1 MKKQSY
7 VSDRGI
13 YSCTISYCLPEFYF
27 KRFYIL
33 PEFRNINYLM
43 SQYFS
48 INNPS
53 FFPFRGIHRFLQ
65 EFTLFIQSI
74 ILPYFP
80 RHCLIYIGYHNLPWE
95 NHRNS
100 CGKVSNTFTFYSM
113 WYIYL
118 SNQHTILFQKIISP
132 WFSPLDK
139 TRPRTMHLII
149 WTNVL

>member
-1 MKKQSY
+1 MDLDESY
-7 VSDRGI
+7 EAFSVWECKEGEEHVPRLLLNEAVKGEAVDLNLATDMSRGI

-80 RHCLIYIGYHNLPWE
+80 RHCLIYIGYHNLP
-95 NHRNS
+95 
-100 CGKVSNTFTFYSM
+100 
-113 WYIYL
+113 
-118 SNQHTILFQKIISP
+118 
-132 WFSPLDK
+132 
-139 TRPRTMHLII
+139 
-149 WTNVL
+149 